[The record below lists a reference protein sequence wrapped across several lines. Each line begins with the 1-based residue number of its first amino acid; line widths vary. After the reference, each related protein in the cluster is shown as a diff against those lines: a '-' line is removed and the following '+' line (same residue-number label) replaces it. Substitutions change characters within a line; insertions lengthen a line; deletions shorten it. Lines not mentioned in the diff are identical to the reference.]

1 MENNITDSVIG
12 IIKSQINSIE
22 DVNDKIELI
31 TAYLNEIDEIHRNIV
46 DYIDN
51 QGYEWCPKCN
61 KYSLKKDFKIKHKKE
76 FVHGYLLNL
85 DAGYGYTDELG
96 DVEVIN
102 KEKYCPL
109 CKKLISTQRDVIH
122 IICSWYRDEPER
134 KWYR

>member
-1 MENNITDSVIG
+1 MENNITDSVID

-22 DVNDKIELI
+22 DVNGKIELI

-46 DYIDN
+46 DYIDD

-61 KYSLKKDFKIKHKKE
+61 KYSLKKDFKINYKKE
-76 FVHGYLLNL
+76 FVHGYLLNS
-85 DAGYGYTDELG
+85 DELG

-102 KEKYCPL
+102 KEKYCPS
-109 CKKLISTQRDVIH
+109 CKKLISSQRDVIH